1 MSENTEPAAENPG
14 DARKGE
20 PSRALIT
27 TRSEYMAAVDQLFE
41 RAQRELRIF
50 DPNLEEVRIDTPARI
65 EALQRFLRRSTDN
78 RLFIS
83 VRDPEFIKRDCP
95 RLVSLMTRFS
105 ATMFI
110 WRAEGEAA
118 RVQDC
123 FVLADREHVV
133 RRPVAKQP
141 RGVFILDDPREGLVM
156 HERFKEIWDTSVP
169 AVSASTSGL

>member
-1 MSENTEPAAENPG
+1 MTESTEAPGKDTNAAAAP
-14 DARKGE
+14 E
-20 PSRALIT
+20 PRRTLIT
-27 TRSEYMAAVDQLFE
+27 TRSEYMAAAERLFGL
-41 RAQRELRIF
+41 AQRELRIF
-50 DPNLEEVRIDTPARI
+50 DPDLEDTRIDTPGRI
-65 EALQRFLRRSTDN
+65 ELLQQFLRRSVDS
-78 RLFIS
+78 RLYIS
-83 VRDPEFIKRDCP
+83 VRDPEFIKRSCP
-95 RLVSLMTRFS
+95 RLVALLTRFS

-123 FVLADREHVV
+123 FILADRAHVV